1 MPRGVYIRTEKIKQ
15 KMSKAKKGENNP
27 MYGKSLYS
35 VWLTLYGKEEADIK
49 QNKLI
54 EKRTKTVL
62 NLKGIINIK

>member
-35 VWLTLYGKEEADIK
+35 VWLTLYGKEEAD
-49 QNKLI
+49 
-54 EKRTKTVL
+54 
-62 NLKGIINIK
+62 NLYKKWKNYWFWRCLR